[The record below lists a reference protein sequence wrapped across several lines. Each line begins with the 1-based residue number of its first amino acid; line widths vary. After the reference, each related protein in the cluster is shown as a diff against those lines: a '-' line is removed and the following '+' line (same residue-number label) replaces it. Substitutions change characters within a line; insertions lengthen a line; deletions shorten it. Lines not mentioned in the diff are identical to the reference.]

1 MQILQLKYLQN
12 LIMVDSTYRFVHN
25 LHCNTQQQLVT
36 TEFYLSENKKEII
49 R

>member
-1 MQILQLKYLQN
+1 MKF
-12 LIMVDSTYRFVHN
+12 DHGR
-25 LHCNTQQQLVT
+25 LHVRLSYIYNTQEQLVT

>member
-1 MQILQLKYLQN
+1 MQITIKIFMKFDNGN
-12 LIMVDSTYRFVHN
+12 LPITNVVYK
-25 LHCNTQQQLVT
+25 QQLVT

>member
-1 MQILQLKYLQN
+1 MKFDQL
-12 LIMVDSTYRFVHN
+12 
-25 LHCNTQQQLVT
+25 NTQCINNRLVT